1 MPVNLL
7 LLSNQDSRSIFR
19 HGSLNRALRTG
30 LETQQIDWRIH
41 HPLAGTPDLSNV
53 DVVMTW
59 CHHVEGPSRTVRLA
73 AMKIEDEC
81 CRAGIPVVNSARN
94 LRRIC
99 HSFCLHRWLMCD
111 IPCALSQPFAT
122 LDQLVLR
129 YPMILRVDGGSHSS
143 RDSFLVQNRAE
154 AENVIGERGRS
165 CRQPLNLAIEYIE
178 TVFPDGLYRKR
189 RCIVI
194 GDRILPRQHM
204 ISQTWKVKLSVA
216 ESNALSIA
224 EDREF
229 LANGEAQADLVAR
242 AAQALGCDILA
253 IDYSPTPERGCIFW
267 EANRSFRM
275 AGTGAGTKAALFRDA
290 TGRSIEECFAQRG
303 AVGAALAEL
312 IVRKARLG
320 VEAPADRLPDFHQ
333 PD

>member
-7 LLSNQDSRSIFR
+7 ILSNQDSRSIFR
-19 HGSLNRALRTG
+19 HGSLNRAFRTG
-30 LETQQIDWRIH
+30 LETQEISWRIH

-59 CHHVEGPSRTVRLA
+59 CHHIEGNSRVVRLA
-73 AMKIEDEC
+73 AIKIEDEC
-81 CRAGIPVVNSARN
+81 GREGVPVVNSARN
-94 LRRIC
+94 LRRIR

-122 LDQLVLR
+122 LDQIVLR

-143 RDSFLVQNRAE
+143 LDSFLVRNRAE
-154 AENVIGERGRS
+154 AEHVISERGCS
-165 CRQPLNLAIEYIE
+165 PRQPLNLAIEYIE

-194 GDRILPRQHM
+194 GDRVLPRQHM
-204 ISQTWKVKLSVA
+204 ISRTWKVKLSVA

-229 LANGEAQADLVAR
+229 LANGEAQSDLVAR
-242 AAQALGCDILA
+242 GAHALGCDILA
-253 IDYSPTPERGCIFW
+253 IDYSPTPEGGCVFW

-275 AGTGAGTKAALFRDA
+275 AGTGAGTKAFLFREA
-290 TGRSIEECFAQRG
+290 TGRSVEECFAQRG
-303 AVGAALAEL
+303 AIGAALGEL
-312 IVRKARLG
+312 IVRKAELRG
-320 VEAPADRLPDFHQ
+320 DAAAD
-333 PD
+333 